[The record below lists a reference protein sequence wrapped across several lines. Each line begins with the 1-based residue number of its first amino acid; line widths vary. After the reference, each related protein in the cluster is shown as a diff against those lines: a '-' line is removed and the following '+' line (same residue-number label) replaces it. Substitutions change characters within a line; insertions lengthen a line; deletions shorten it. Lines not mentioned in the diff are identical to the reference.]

1 MHARAANA
9 YRRVDLES
17 APKTQIVERL
27 FDRCVRD
34 IADARAAI
42 AARDIPKKAA
52 ALDHAIQIVVELKA
66 SLDAAAAPE
75 LCANL
80 AALYDF
86 VSERLS
92 EANAALALPPLDQAT
107 RIMTEIGDAFRGA
120 HASGARL
127 R

>member
-1 MHARAANA
+1 MFARAANA

-42 AARDIPKKAA
+42 AVRDIPKKAS
-52 ALDHAIQIVVELKA
+52 ALDHALQIVVELKA
-66 SLDAAAAPE
+66 SLDVAAAPE

-86 VSERLS
+86 VAERLID
-92 EANAALALPPLDQAT
+92 ANTTLALPPLDQAT
-107 RIMTEIGDAFRGA
+107 RVMTELGEAFRGA
-120 HASGARL
+120 HAGGAHL
-127 R
+127 K

>member
-34 IADARAAI
+34 IATARAAI
-42 AARDIPKKAA
+42 EARDIHGKAA
-52 ALDHAIQIVVELKA
+52 ALDHALRIVAELKA
-66 SLDAAAAPE
+66 SLDVAAAPE

-86 VSERLS
+86 VSDRLID
-92 EANAALALPPLDQAT
+92 ANTTLALPPLDQAT
-107 RIMTEIGDAFRGA
+107 RVMTELAEAFRGA
-120 HASGARL
+120 HASGAHL

>member
-27 FDRCVRD
+27 FERCVRD
-34 IADARAAI
+34 IAAARAAI
-42 AARDIPKKAA
+42 EAQDIRGKAV
-52 ALDHAIQIVVELKA
+52 ALDHALQIVVELKA
-66 SLDAAAAPE
+66 SLDVTAAPE

-86 VSERLS
+86 VTERLIA
-92 EANAALALPPLDQAT
+92 ANTALALPPLDQAT
-107 RIMTEIGDAFRGA
+107 RIMTELGDAFRKA
-120 HASGARL
+120 HAR
-127 R
+127 

>member
-1 MHARAANA
+1 MYARAANA

-42 AARDIPKKAA
+42 AVRDIHKKAA
-52 ALDHAIQIVVELKA
+52 AIDHALQIVVELKA
-66 SLDAAAAPE
+66 SLDVAAAPE
-75 LCANL
+75 MCANL

-86 VSERLS
+86 VSARLID
-92 EANAALALPPLDQAT
+92 ANTTLSLPPLDQAT
-107 RIMTEIGDAFRGA
+107 RVMTELGDAFRSA
-120 HASGARL
+120 HASGAHL
-127 R
+127 K